1 MEGSGVAR
9 GHILPSAVKRGS
21 SKFYCR
27 KNIGQF
33 LEKNMKT

>member
-1 MEGSGVAR
+1 MEGNGVALK
-9 GHILPSAVKRGS
+9 HILPSAAKRGP